1 MTAQDQE
8 IIGLDNQ
15 TKAVRATLVIYFS
28 LVKAVLLDLFPL
40 SEGTVAPGTL
50 YSQELFN
57 VQRFELRV
65 DLRHVLQHHVAQ
77 FLKISAERVLTKI
90 LRIKFVTGV
99 KSLLEVFYLRRDSLR
114 SNSLTVE
121 STAELFH
128 QFFYR

>member
-1 MTAQDQE
+1 M
-8 IIGLDNQ
+8 
-15 TKAVRATLVIYFS
+15 
-28 LVKAVLLDLFPL
+28 
-40 SEGTVAPGTL
+40 APGTL

-65 DLRHVLQHHVAQ
+65 DLRHVLEHHVAQ

>member
-15 TKAVRATLVIYFS
+15 SKAVRATLVIYLS
-28 LVKAVLLDLFPL
+28 LIKAVLLDLFPL

-65 DLRHVLQHHVAQ
+65 DLRHVLQHHVA
-77 FLKISAERVLTKI
+77 
-90 LRIKFVTGV
+90 
-99 KSLLEVFYLRRDSLR
+99 
-114 SNSLTVE
+114 
-121 STAELFH
+121 
-128 QFFYR
+128 